1 MADFLA
7 TSFDHPKTAK
17 VPLNALIFGPMEVWL
32 VQLRNAKKK
41 KLVFFG
47 PNRPQVG
54 GEKKFKNI
62 FFKKKLRK
70 ISTSTR

>member
-41 KLVFFG
+41 KLDFFG

-54 GEKKFKNI
+54 GEI
-62 FFKKKLRK
+62 FFKKYFF
-70 ISTSTR
+70 